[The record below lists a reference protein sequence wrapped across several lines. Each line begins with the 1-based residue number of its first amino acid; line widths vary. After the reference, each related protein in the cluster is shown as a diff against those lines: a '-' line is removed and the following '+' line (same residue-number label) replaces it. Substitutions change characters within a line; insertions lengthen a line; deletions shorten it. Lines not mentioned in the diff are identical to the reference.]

1 MIAARAYWRGV
12 MTMLLFFVLSSLLSL
27 VWEGVAFE
35 AQVVVGGADM
45 LVVLFL
51 VYNHSMAMIME
62 SISRRRSIYHYSPC
76 LREKSAIDFMF
87 LGIAFYDTISAYLSI
102 SAENLSR

>member
-51 VYNHSMAMIME
+51 VYNHSMAMIMVQYRYQE
-62 SISRRRSIYHYSPC
+62 EEVSITIHYAYARSRRLILC
-76 LREKSAIDFMF
+76 F
-87 LGIAFYDTISAYLSI
+87 
-102 SAENLSR
+102 